1 VSEPRKVVLRY
12 VRRELELAGPAQQ
25 LRFPRPGWHYA
36 AVVSMLP
43 MTLLGAPALFR
54 HVRARWDDAELV
66 IETWPRQ
73 RALRVARAD
82 VIDVRLAR
90 GLLGV
95 HVAGARLVPLVSS
108 RRVLARDVERG
119 RELAARLGV
128 PFVDD
133 TGATTLPPARVL

>member
-1 VSEPRKVVLRY
+1 VSELAKVVLRN
-12 VRRELELAGPAQQ
+12 VRRDVELAGPAQQ
-25 LRFPRPGWHYA
+25 LAFPRPGWHYA

-43 MTLLGAPALFR
+43 MTLFGAPALLR
-54 HVRARWDDAELV
+54 HTRARWDDRDLV

-82 VIDVRLAR
+82 VIDVRCTDTV
-90 GLLGV
+90 LGV

-108 RRVLARDVERG
+108 RRVLARDVERA
-119 RELAARLGV
+119 RDLAARLGV

-133 TGATTLPPARVL
+133 TGRTTLPPARVV